1 MKTDKTKK
9 LTRVVIVLALVA
21 AATGAPARGQQG
33 PRGEARREQIEL
45 GRGMSMVAPSLI
57 EIAVRTNLFL
67 LLADRVQMTEGQKT
81 KLEEVMFDFQRFA
94 VQKQADYDVA
104 DAELMRLLTRD
115 TVDMTAVRAKVKEI
129 EALNADLNIR
139 KYETVL
145 KAIGVL
151 THEQHLKI
159 VALARTLPREKQPEP
174 ERVF

>member
-1 MKTDKTKK
+1 MKTNKTKK
-9 LTRVVIVLALVA
+9 LARVVAVLALFA
-21 AATGAPARGQQG
+21 AFTGVPARGQQG

-45 GRGMSMVAPSLI
+45 GRGMSMVAPNLI
-57 EIAVRTNLFL
+57 EVAVRTNLFL
-67 LLADRVQMTEGQKT
+67 QLADRVQMTDEQKG
-81 KLEEVMFDFQRFA
+81 KLEEIMFEFQRYA

-115 TVDMTAVRAKVKEI
+115 TVDMGAVRAKVKEI

-139 KYETVL
+139 KYESLL

-151 THEQHLKI
+151 THEQHLKV
-159 VALARTLPREKQPEP
+159 VALSRTLPREKQPDS

>member
-1 MKTDKTKK
+1 MKNDGTKK
-9 LTRVVIVLALVA
+9 LTRAVAILALLVA
-21 AATGAPARGQQG
+21 FTGVSARGQQS

-45 GRGMSMVAPSLI
+45 GRGMSMVAPNLI
-57 EIAVRTNLFL
+57 EVAVRTNLFL
-67 LLADRVQMTEGQKT
+67 QLADRVQMTEGQKS
-81 KLEEVMFDFQRFA
+81 KLEEIMFDFQRFG

-104 DAELMRLLTRD
+104 DAELTRLLTRD
-115 TVDMTAVRAKVKEI
+115 TVDMAAVRAKVKEI

-139 KYETVL
+139 KYESLL

-159 VALARTLPREKQPEP
+159 VALARTLPREKQPDS

>member
-21 AATGAPARGQQG
+21 AATGALARGQQG
-33 PRGEARREQIEL
+33 PRGETRREQIEL

-67 LLADRVQMTEGQKT
+67 LLADRVQMTGEQKS
-81 KLEEVMFDFQRFA
+81 KLEEIMFEFQRYG

-104 DAELMRLLTRD
+104 EAELMRLLTRD
-115 TVDMTAVRAKVKEI
+115 TVDMGEVRAKVKEI

-139 KYETVL
+139 KYESVL

-159 VALARTLPREKQPEP
+159 VALSRALPREKQPES

>member
-1 MKTDKTKK
+1 MKTKKTKK
-9 LTRVVIVLALVA
+9 LARAVVVLALL
-21 AATGAPARGQQG
+21 ATLTGVPARGQQG

-57 EIAVRTNLFL
+57 EVAVRTNLFL
-67 LLADRVQMTEGQKT
+67 QLADRVQMTDEQKS
-81 KLEEVMFDFQRFA
+81 KLEEVMFEFQRYG

-115 TVDMTAVRAKVKEI
+115 TVDMGEVRAKVKEI

-139 KYETVL
+139 KYESVL

-159 VALARTLPREKQPEP
+159 VALSRTLPREKQPES

>member
-1 MKTDKTKK
+1 MKTNKTKK
-9 LTRVVIVLALVA
+9 LARVVAVLALFA
-21 AATGAPARGQQG
+21 AFTGVPARGQQG

-45 GRGMSMVAPSLI
+45 GRGMSMVAPSLL
-57 EIAVRTNLFL
+57 EVAVRTNLFL
-67 LLADRVQMTEGQKT
+67 QLADRVQMTDEQKG
-81 KLEEVMFDFQRFA
+81 KLEEIMFEFQRYA

-115 TVDMTAVRAKVKEI
+115 TVDMGAVRAKVKEI

-139 KYETVL
+139 KYESVL

-159 VALARTLPREKQPEP
+159 VALARTLPREKQPES